1 MAVQLTSGGAPAVQV
16 VELRKAFASFTALH
30 DVSVNIPK
38 NEFFSLLGPSG
49 CGKTTL
55 LRIIG
60 GFERPTSG
68 DVRIQ
73 GQSVVNLPPY
83 LRKTNMVFQHLA
95 LFPHLTVEQNIM
107 FPLEMK
113 RESKA
118 VARKKAADA
127 LDMVRLSGMQ
137 GRKIHELS
145 GGQRQRVAIARA
157 LVGEPEVLLLDEP
170 LGALDLKLRL
180 QMQDELRRL
189 QKSVGSTFIF
199 VTHDQAEAI
208 TMSDRIAVMQ
218 GGRIVQVGTPHDI
231 YEAPSSRFVADFIGH
246 SNLLKGVAHAR
257 IDAEGCIVNVD
268 GIALT
273 GKCHGQVN
281 VGQTVTVSIRY
292 EKLKVTKSRVVDCA
306 NTFPAQVIE
315 RKYLGSTTRLRLALS
330 PKQILQADLPPESEA
345 ADIQL
350 SEHVNVSIEPGS
362 VLVLTD

>member
-1 MAVQLTSGGAPAVQV
+1 MAVQLTSDEPAVEV
-16 VELRKAFASFTALH
+16 VDLQKAFADFTALR

-60 GFERPTSG
+60 GFEAPTGG
-68 DVRIQ
+68 DVRIH
-73 GQSVVNLPPY
+73 GQSVLNLPPY

-95 LFPHLTVEQNIM
+95 LFPHLNVAQNIM

-113 RESKA
+113 RISA
-118 VARKKAADA
+118 VVARKKTMDV

-137 GRKIHELS
+137 DRKIHELS

-157 LVGEPEVLLLDEP
+157 LVGDPEVVLLDEP

-180 QMQDELRRL
+180 QMQEELHRL
-189 QKSVGSTFIF
+189 QRAVGSTFIF

-218 GGRIVQVGTPHDI
+218 AGRIVQVGTPYDI
-231 YEAPSSRFVADFIGH
+231 YETPSCRFVADFIGH
-246 SNLLKGVAHAR
+246 SNLLKGIAQGQPSPGRCV
-257 IDAEGCIVNVD
+257 VVVD

-273 GKCHGQVN
+273 GACRDTVAAGRE
-281 VGQTVTVSIRY
+281 VTVSIRY
-292 EKLKVTKSRVVDCA
+292 EKVRVTRSAVTDCA
-306 NTFPAQVIE
+306 NTFQANVVE
-315 RKYLGSTTRLRLALS
+315 RKYLGSATRLRLALS
-330 PKQILQADLPPESEA
+330 PSQVLQADLPPESEVA
-345 ADIQL
+345 AFQQG
-350 SEHVNVSIEPGS
+350 ERVNVSIEPGN
-362 VLVLTD
+362 VLVLPD